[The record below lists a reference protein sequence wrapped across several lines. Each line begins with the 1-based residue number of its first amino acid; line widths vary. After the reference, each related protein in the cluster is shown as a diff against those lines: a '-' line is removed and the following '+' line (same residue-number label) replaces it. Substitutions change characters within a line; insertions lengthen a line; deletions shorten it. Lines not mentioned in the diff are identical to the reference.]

1 MNGIFRLLSKHEAQR
16 ALRRSYQGATFGSI
30 GQTNA
35 TKTVQISQWLT
46 ELLSFSHLIV
56 VMAVT
61 WLPLQIKWVH
71 KRKEMLWV
79 W

>member
-1 MNGIFRLLSKHEAQR
+1 MPLLGVLARQTLQRLCRFSSGLQNY
-16 ALRRSYQGATFGSI
+16 L
-30 GQTNA
+30 
-35 TKTVQISQWLT
+35 V
-46 ELLSFSHLIV
+46 FSHLIV